1 VLYWT
6 GLLVS
11 GNVIVLTAASE
22 LKSMGL
28 SCHRRAEKREV
39 METSFKG
46 SGEKR
51 NSSVSRLYPHF
62 VQPTK
67 AVSYTG

>member
-1 VLYWT
+1 MLYWT
-6 GLLVS
+6 GLLAS
-11 GNVIVLTAASE
+11 GNVTVLTAASE

-28 SCHRRAEKREV
+28 SCHRRTENREV

-51 NSSVSRLYPHF
+51 NSAVSRLYPHS